1 MTFNKGVMYV
11 PRLVVLKPAHP
22 ATLLPAQVATSVELE
37 DSIHDR
43 YIRANL
49 DNLTIQIEHR
59 TYGLQQRR
67 CSLCVHA
74 RVCVVRAINRWSW
87 FLLSTRWLRG
97 VEAA

>member
-1 MTFNKGVMYV
+1 MCDALPF
-11 PRLVVLKPAHP
+11 
-22 ATLLPAQVATSVELE
+22 TLLPAQVATGVELE
-37 DSIHDR
+37 DGVHDR

-49 DNLTIQIEHR
+49 DDLTIQIERR

-67 CSLCVHA
+67 YSLCMHA
-74 RVCVVRAINRWSW
+74 RVCVVRVIKRWSW